1 MFGTKPKS
9 ILSEATLI
17 SGVREPSSF
26 DQTIGEIHS
35 RYYITVM
42 NDIIVFGIIFENRF
56 VVIKFGFYFNK
67 QLNHK
72 LVIIVEN
79 I

>member
-42 NDIIVFGIIFENRF
+42 NDIIVFGIIFEHRLCSQKIWILF
-56 VVIKFGFYFNK
+56 QQTT
-67 QLNHK
+67 QL
-72 LVIIVEN
+72 
-79 I
+79 